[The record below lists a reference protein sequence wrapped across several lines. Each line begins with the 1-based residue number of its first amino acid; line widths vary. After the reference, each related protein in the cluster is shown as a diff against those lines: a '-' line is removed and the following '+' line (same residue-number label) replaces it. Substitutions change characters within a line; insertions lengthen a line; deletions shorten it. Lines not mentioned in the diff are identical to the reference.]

1 MDGKTGITNLSVEE
15 LKKYKALL
23 DEGAITEEEFQK
35 IKAELLENDGKAN
48 TPPTK
53 APAAK
58 FDLKKNLKFIIPAV
72 AVFAAI
78 IVAIVSIVISVG
90 SNNPESV
97 AKAYTKASYTDRE
110 KKESLCAYDWEKYIS
125 NRWGTSEKFFSSAS
139 DDYNCPIT
147 TWREYYKAYDAYWK
161 ERYEDKYGKFKVT
174 AEVSDVAD
182 ISIQGLYDDSPS
194 IAFNLMEYVDF
205 DFDQVDEAKVYTV
218 LTNIKG
224 ENGSF
229 TSKEDV
235 YVVKCNGKWG
245 VYSASYYAY

>member
-48 TPPTK
+48 TQPTK
-53 APAAK
+53 APAEK

-72 AVFAAI
+72 VVFVAI
-78 IVAIVSIVISVG
+78 IVAIVAVVLSVRN
-90 SNNPESV
+90 NNPESV
-97 AKAYTKASYTDRE
+97 AKAYAKASYTDR
-110 KKESLCAYDWEKYIS
+110 KKEGSLYAYDWEKYIS

-139 DDYNCPIT
+139 NDYNYTIT
-147 TWREYYKAYDAYWK
+147 TWHEYYKAYDAYWK
-161 ERYEDKYGKFKVT
+161 ENYEDNYGEFKVT
-174 AEVSDVAD
+174 AEVSGVAD

-194 IAFNLMEYVDF
+194 IAFSLMEYADF
-205 DFDQVDEAKVYTV
+205 DFDQVDEAKIYTV

-224 ENGSF
+224 ENGSY

-245 VYSASYYAY
+245 VYSVAHYTY